1 MTDPRIPRPASWG
14 DAQALSRYPVHEA
27 RESAIRI
34 LTDAYAY
41 DAITEVEFERR
52 LERLSVAENGAA
64 ISAIVADLPVMG
76 TTDGQPLRRLLPTPR
91 SRIVGFMSEVHRT
104 GPWLMPATLSIRAVM
119 CNMTLDL
126 SYAVIPGGCIIDVTA
141 VMAAV
146 SIIVAPGLA
155 VEFDMQ
161 PFLASVGSDADGGV
175 LGGRAE
181 AHVRIVGTA
190 VMSDVRVRLR

>member
-1 MTDPRIPRPASWG
+1 MTDSNAPIPASWG
-14 DAQALSRYPVHEA
+14 EARPLSRYPAHEA

-52 LERLSVAENGAA
+52 LGRLNVADSGTA
-64 ISAIVADLPVMG
+64 IGAIVADLPVMG
-76 TTDGQPLRRLLPTPR
+76 TTEGRSSRRLLPTPR
-91 SRIVGFMSEVHRT
+91 SRIVGFMSDVHRT
-104 GPWLMPATLSIRAVM
+104 GPWLVPESLSIRAVM
-119 CNMTLDL
+119 CNMTIDL
-126 SYAVIPGGCIIDVTA
+126 SYAVIPPACIIDVTA

-146 SIIVAPGLA
+146 SILVSPCLT

-190 VMSDVRVRLR
+190 VMADVRVRLR

>member
-1 MTDPRIPRPASWG
+1 MSDPRVPLPASWG
-14 DAQALSRYPVHEA
+14 DAQAPSHYPLHEA

-41 DAITEVEFERR
+41 DAITEFEFERR

-76 TTDGQPLRRLLPTPR
+76 TPEGRFSRRMLPTPR
-91 SRIVGFMSEVHRT
+91 SSIAGFMSEIRRT
-104 GPWLMPATLSIRAVM
+104 GPWLLPQALSIRAVM
-119 CNMTLDL
+119 CNMTIDL
-126 SYAVIPGGCIIDVTA
+126 SYAVIPPGCIIDVTA

-146 SIIVAPGLA
+146 SIIVAPGLT

-161 PFLASVGSDADGGV
+161 PILASVGSDADGGV

-190 VMSDVRVRLR
+190 VMSDVHVRLR